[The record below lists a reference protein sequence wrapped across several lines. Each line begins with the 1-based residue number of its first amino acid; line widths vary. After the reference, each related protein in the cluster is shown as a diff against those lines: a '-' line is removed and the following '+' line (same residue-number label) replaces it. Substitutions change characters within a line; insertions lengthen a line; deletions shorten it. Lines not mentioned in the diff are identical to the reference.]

1 MILEKGRKLTNTRT
15 HACMHARTHTHTHA
29 HTQTHIHTHTHTHTH
44 TEKKYTHTMKSGTT
58 HMIFR
63 YFQISTHKT
72 GVVGTVSQKESM
84 NLLCNV
90 AGGT

>member
-1 MILEKGRKLTNTRT
+1 
-15 HACMHARTHTHTHA
+15 
-29 HTQTHIHTHTHTHTH
+29 
-44 TEKKYTHTMKSGTT
+44 MKSGTT

-63 YFQISTHKT
+63 YLKISTHKT
-72 GVVGTVSQKESM
+72 GMVGTVLQKESN